1 MATDGLGRRGRA
13 EVDHA
18 FTEFYT
24 ARGASMRSMAY
35 LMCGDWH
42 LAEDLV
48 QIAFTKLYLA
58 WNRVSRH
65 DVLDGYV
72 RQIVVRA
79 FLDNTRRPWRR
90 EQPTDMAAG
99 SHDVA
104 VADSG
109 AEDRLVLLRALAKVP
124 PRQRAV
130 LVLRY
135 WEDMSVEQTAA
146 ALGCSPGTV
155 KSSAARGLDLLRH
168 ELNGSRVT
176 IDAMA
181 GE

>member
-1 MATDGLGRRGRA
+1 
-13 EVDHA
+13 
-18 FTEFYT
+18 TELYA

-58 WNRVSRH
+58 WHRVSRH

-90 EQPTDMAAG
+90 QQPPDMAAG
-99 SHDVA
+99 IHDVP
-104 VADSG
+104 VDDSG
-109 AEDRLVLLRALAKVP
+109 PEDRLVLLRALAKVP

-135 WEDMSVEQTAA
+135 WEDTSVEQTAA
-146 ALGCSPGTV
+146 VLGCSPGTV
-155 KSSAARGLDLLRH
+155 KSSAARGLDLLRR
-168 ELNGSRVT
+168 ELNGSRV
-176 IDAMA
+176 
-181 GE
+181 

>member
-1 MATDGLGRRGRA
+1 MSTDGRGRT
-13 EVDHA
+13 ELDRA
-18 FTEFYT
+18 FTEYYA
-24 ARGASMRSMAY
+24 ARGASMRSVAY
-35 LMCGDWH
+35 LLCGDWH

-58 WNRVSRH
+58 WQRVSRH

-72 RQIVVRA
+72 RQILVRS

-90 EQPTDMAAG
+90 ERPTDMGSDVYEIAAPA
-99 SHDVA
+99 SA
-104 VADSG
+104 
-109 AEDRLVLLRALAKVP
+109 AEDRLILLRALAKVP

-146 ALGCSPGTV
+146 VLGCSPGTV
-155 KSSAARGLDLLRH
+155 KSSSARGLDLLR
-168 ELNGSRVT
+168 EQLNGSRVT